1 MPFCIILQHQPTTG
15 KMVKRWTE
23 GQSHFPGC
31 AVGTLV

>member
-1 MPFCIILQHQPTTG
+1 MPFCVILQHQSTG

-23 GQSHFPGC
+23 GLSHFPGC